1 MDRGTGFGTQGFDG
15 DTVDDGVLRALASIR
30 SAVGELQEAVS
41 WSRSDAD
48 ARDGVREG
56 FEALQSLE
64 SSWLSLVADLDSRP
78 HAVPGAR
85 AGCVGAT
92 FLRHRLLRTSTQAA
106 ADVR

>member
-1 MDRGTGFGTQGFDG
+1 MDREACFDSG
-15 DTVDDGVLRALASIR
+15 GIDGPGEGRAADDGVLRALASIR
-30 SAVGELQEAVS
+30 SAVADLREAVL

-64 SSWLSLVADLDSRP
+64 SSWLTLVADLDSRP
-78 HAVPGAR
+78 HAVSGAR

-92 FLRHRLLRTSTQAA
+92 FPPR
-106 ADVR
+106 